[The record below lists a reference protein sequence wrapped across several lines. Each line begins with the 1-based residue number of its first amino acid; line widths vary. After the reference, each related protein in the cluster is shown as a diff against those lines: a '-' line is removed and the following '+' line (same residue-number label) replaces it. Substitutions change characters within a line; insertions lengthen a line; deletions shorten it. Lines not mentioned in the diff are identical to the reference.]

1 METLMQDPVDC
12 SEDGLWRSAGWKEL
26 SMAHTLEFS
35 FPVEGRSFA
44 KAGDAASR
52 VKQLLKQAAIPTAFI
67 RRAVVVAYEAE
78 LNMIIHSQ
86 GGTLELLVS
95 PAEVVIRAV
104 DVGPGIE
111 DVERAMLEGYSTAPQ
126 EARKLGFGGGMGLPN
141 MRRSADQLK
150 IESDLDFGTVIT
162 AVISLRSDAS

>member
-1 METLMQDPVDC
+1 MTHV
-12 SEDGLWRSAGWKEL
+12 
-26 SMAHTLEFS
+26 LEFS
-35 FPVEGRSFA
+35 FPVEGRGFS

-78 LNMIIHSQ
+78 LNMIIHSN

-95 PAEVVIRAV
+95 QEEVVIRAM
-104 DVGPGIE
+104 DIGPGIQ
-111 DVERAMLEGYSTAPQ
+111 DVEKAMLEGFSTAPP

-141 MRRSADQLK
+141 MRRSADELH
-150 IESDLDFGTVIT
+150 IESDPELGTVIT
-162 AVISLRSDAS
+162 AVIHLRANTV